1 MTKGFYIVINGTA
14 HFFITAKAKK
24 TKNLI
29 AAAKDYVGD
38 LINKG
43 AFTGM
48 YIRDHLVAA
57 TLDEV
62 SSKFDALHLV
72 TYDNID

>member
-1 MTKGFYIVINGTA
+1 MQKGFYIVINGTA
-14 HFFITAKAKK
+14 HFFITAKVTKSKK
-24 TKNLI
+24 LI

-43 AFTGM
+43 TFTGM

-62 SSKFDALHLV
+62 SSKFDAEHIV
-72 TYDNID
+72 TYETVD